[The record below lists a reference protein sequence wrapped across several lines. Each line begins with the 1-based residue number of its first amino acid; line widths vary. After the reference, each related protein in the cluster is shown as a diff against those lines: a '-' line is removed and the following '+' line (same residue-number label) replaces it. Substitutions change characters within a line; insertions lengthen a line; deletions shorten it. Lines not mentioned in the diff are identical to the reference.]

1 MIKFIQ
7 GLSAYEAAQ
16 VLKNLLDENPGLLR
30 ETYDRAVKI
39 ADAVDAGCICDCV
52 FTSLSMLH
60 FDDLNGRAG
69 RTQHGYVSSDEATWE
84 LFEEVLTPFIN
95 DIAKN
100 LERGLRNAAKA
111 CCIGII
117 KGLQMYDEDPDS
129 EFGGCVE
136 DVPREFIDI
145 VVEEWKKGNPENE
158 DIADVMNVVEGG
170 RL

>member
-1 MIKFIQ
+1 MLKFIQ
-7 GLSAYEAAQ
+7 SLSAYEAAK
-16 VLKNLLDENPGLLR
+16 VLKDLLDENPVLLK
-30 ETYDRAVKI
+30 EIYNRAVKI
-39 ADAVDAGCICDCV
+39 ADAVDAESICDCV
-52 FTSLSMLH
+52 YTCLSMLH

-69 RTQHGYVSSDEATWE
+69 ITQHGYVSPDEATWE
-84 LFEEVLTPFIN
+84 LFEEVLDPFID

-145 VVEEWKKGNPENE
+145 VVNEWKKGNPSDE
-158 DIADVMNVVEGG
+158 DVAEVLSIVKGG
-170 RL
+170 LS